1 MMPRTRFAKSAFIC
15 VMEKIKDILSAFLAD
30 AGKTV
35 FLAIGSELRGDDAAA
50 LVTAAKLEEAALPGN
65 FKVLLGYTAPENLT
79 GEIKRFAPDR
89 LIICDAADS
98 ASAPGEISII
108 SADDIQGAAF
118 STHTMPMNIF
128 IDYISRDNP
137 CKALIV
143 GIQPEAV
150 EFGAGLT
157 DKVKKA
163 AENLSEIILS
173 CLSR

>member
-1 MMPRTRFAKSAFIC
+1 MRPRTSFAKSAFIC

-108 SADDIQGAAF
+108 SADDIQGASF

-137 CKALIV
+137 KFV
-143 GIQPEAV
+143 DRKSV
-150 EFGAGLT
+150 
-157 DKVKKA
+157 V
-163 AENLSEIILS
+163 
-173 CLSR
+173 